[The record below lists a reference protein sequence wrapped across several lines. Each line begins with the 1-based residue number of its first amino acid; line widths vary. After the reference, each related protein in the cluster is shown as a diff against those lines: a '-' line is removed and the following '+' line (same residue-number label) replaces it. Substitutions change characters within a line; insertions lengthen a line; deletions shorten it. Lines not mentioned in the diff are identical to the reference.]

1 MGSIN
6 NDDKQTVVTF
16 EVDRL
21 LDEPVRMIQQ
31 GVLMTSRNI
40 TMRHVIGWVLWSML
54 GHKAPAIDLNKITSI
69 EVSYD
74 KEAGTFTAVMK
85 KQPWN

>member
-40 TMRHVIGWVLWSML
+40 TMRHVIG
-54 GHKAPAIDLNKITSI
+54 
-69 EVSYD
+69 
-74 KEAGTFTAVMK
+74 
-85 KQPWN
+85 